1 MKTITEITR
10 QKPTPPQ
17 IRLAAY
23 CRVSSDSSDQLHSF
37 AAQIKYY
44 SEYCKRH
51 PEYKFVDIYADEGIT
66 GTSMEKRDD
75 FRRMLRDCKK
85 GLIDRIIV
93 KSMSRFARNTEEMLT
108 ALRALEQME
117 VSVYFEEQGLDTKSM
132 NSEMFATFPG
142 MVAQQESV
150 SISTKQD
157 EQLNSYEVQRTH
169 YEERIRTEPKWS
181 LVGIFADKGITGT
194 SMKKRDEFNKMLR
207 LCYKGK
213 IDMIIVKSISRFA
226 RNTLDVIKITRKL
239 REINVDVYF
248 EEQGIHSI
256 DPASEFYITIYGSI
270 AQSESENISA
280 NVKWG
285 KAQSAK
291 QGNVPFQCKHFLGYT
306 KNADGEIEIV
316 PEEAEIIREIYE
328 RYLSG
333 ESLHGIKCYLE
344 AKEIPT
350 PAGCSVWRQETIR
363 SILSNEKYKGDA
375 IINKTYVSDC
385 ISKRIKANNGERN
398 KYYIENNHPAIIDAG
413 TFARVQEE
421 IARRSGKP
429 KVKQKGTKTELSRY
443 SSKYAL
449 SELLICGECRTPYR
463 RCTWTAKGKRK
474 IVWRCI
480 NRLDYGKKYC
490 HHSPS
495 IEESLLQDAVMRAI
509 MQTAKQNIEVLK
521 TLKIHIGMGLTDEVT
536 EDKTLDIQIRIA
548 EIDAEFQKMLKAV
561 SADNADGIDEERITE
576 LMNEKQRLTV
586 QLEQY
591 ATMRQ
596 KRESA
601 KSRLDEIFTILDGL
615 QNHPMEY
622 DDTLV
627 RQIIECVVVESKE
640 KIKVVFI
647 GGTEI
652 EMTL

>member
-1 MKTITEITR
+1 MLQKELAKRLKARYDTKTDGNGWLE
-10 QKPTPPQ
+10 
-17 IRLAAY
+17 
-23 CRVSSDSSDQLHSF
+23 VSSDGIPLCR
-37 AAQIKYY
+37 IKYNGQFLSNADQNLSDEYRSKIADIQDEISTVREYVGLYEHAPQMKAANVSEYRQLASFGDTVLAATY
-44 SEYCKRH
+44 SEKNGFMFCTWKQNADGDSVFWGDYS
-51 PEYKFVDIYADEGIT
+51 PNYEYVKEAFAVR
-66 GTSMEKRDD
+66 S
-75 FRRMLRDCKK
+75 
-85 GLIDRIIV
+85 GLVSKDRL
-93 KSMSRFARNTEEMLT
+93 F
-108 ALRALEQME
+108 
-117 VSVYFEEQGLDTKSM
+117 
-132 NSEMFATFPG
+132 SEN
-142 MVAQQESV
+142 ESAY
-150 SISTKQD
+150 
-157 EQLNSYEVQRTH
+157 L
-169 YEERIRTEPKWS
+169 
-181 LVGIFADKGITGT
+181 
-194 SMKKRDEFNKMLR
+194 
-207 LCYKGK
+207 
-213 IDMIIVKSISRFA
+213 
-226 RNTLDVIKITRKL
+226 
-239 REINVDVYF
+239 
-248 EEQGIHSI
+248 

-285 KAQSAK
+285 KAQSTK

-328 RYLSG
+328 QYLSG
-333 ESLHGIKCYLE
+333 ESLYGIKCYLE
-344 AKEIPT
+344 EKEIPT
-350 PAGCSVWRQETIR
+350 SAGCSVWRQETIR

-385 ISKRIKANNGERN
+385 ISKRVKANNGERN

-443 SSKYAL
+443 SSRYAL

-495 IEESLLQDAVMRAI
+495 IEESLLQDAVMRAV
-509 MQTAKQNIEVLK
+509 MQTAKQNVEVLK

-591 ATMRQ
+591 AAVRQ

-622 DDTLV
+622 DDKLV
-627 RQIIECVVVESKE
+627 RQIIECIVVESKE

-652 EMTL
+652 EIAL

>member
-1 MKTITEITR
+1 MKEIKRGEIYSADFGAGFGSEQGGIRPILILQNNTGNKHSPTTIVAAITSRKTKTVLPTHVTVTANGLKTESTVLLE
-10 QKPTPPQ
+10 Q
-17 IRLAAY
+17 IRTIDKARLGEYIGRLDSKTLAA
-23 CRVSSDSSDQLHSF
+23 
-37 AAQIKYY
+37 
-44 SEYCKRH
+44 
-51 PEYKFVDIYADEGIT
+51 VDRA
-66 GTSMEKRDD
+66 
-75 FRRMLRDCKK
+75 
-85 GLIDRIIV
+85 IV
-93 KSMSRFARNTEEMLT
+93 
-108 ALRALEQME
+108 
-117 VSVYFEEQGLDTKSM
+117 V
-132 NSEMFATFPG
+132 
-142 MVAQQESV
+142 
-150 SISTKQD
+150 
-157 EQLNSYEVQRTH
+157 
-169 YEERIRTEPKWS
+169 
-181 LVGIFADKGITGT
+181 
-194 SMKKRDEFNKMLR
+194 
-207 LCYKGK
+207 
-213 IDMIIVKSISRFA
+213 
-226 RNTLDVIKITRKL
+226 
-239 REINVDVYF
+239 
-248 EEQGIHSI
+248 
-256 DPASEFYITIYGSI
+256 
-270 AQSESENISA
+270 
-280 NVKWG
+280 
-285 KAQSAK
+285 
-291 QGNVPFQCKHFLGYT
+291 
-306 KNADGEIEIV
+306 
-316 PEEAEIIREIYE
+316 
-328 RYLSG
+328 
-333 ESLHGIKCYLE
+333 SLHGIKCYLE

-576 LMNEKQRLTV
+576 LMNEKQGLTV

-615 QNHPMEY
+615 QNHQMKY
-622 DDTLV
+622 DDKLV

-647 GGTEI
+647 GGTAI